1 MMCHPSPVLPLL
13 NVGTS
18 MQVVRKPI
26 NELTAEE
33 VDVVLLPEVSLGVF
47 LPHIRAATSA
57 RMDEDCR
64 TAQSLVSPLRGY
76 RRIQSLYSD
85 TTQT

>member
-1 MMCHPSPVLPLL
+1 
-13 NVGTS
+13 

-47 LPHIRAATSA
+47 LSHIRAATGA

-64 TAQSLVSPLRGY
+64 TAQSFVSP
-76 RRIQSLYSD
+76 S
-85 TTQT
+85 